1 MVKILL
7 PIYESHTMPFRWLY
21 HKSSKYYKVQIPE
34 LYGSNSKITRFKL
47 ILEMKFSSS
56 AANARADPLNMD
68 IREVQTNITASKSG
82 FETSQFMQRGQ
93 PLRSHVWGWH
103 NDFRLLCHM
112 KFQNEIQHFW
122 SLLHSATSIGADQQT
137 IHFCEINVGQTSFP
151 SAPLPWEQRTWR
163 I

>member
-1 MVKILL
+1 MLA
-7 PIYESHTMPFRWLY
+7 IYESHTMPFQRLY
-21 HKSSKYYKVQIPE
+21 HKSSKCYKVQIPE
-34 LYGSNSKITRFKL
+34 LYGSKSNIKRFKL

-56 AANARADPLNMD
+56 AANARAYPLNMD

-82 FETSQFMQRGQ
+82 FETSQFLQRGQ

-103 NDFRLLCHM
+103 DDFRLLCHL

-122 SLLHSATSIGADQQT
+122 SLFHSAAAIGVVQQI
-137 IHFCEINVGQTSFP
+137 IHFCEINLGKTSLP
-151 SAPLPWEQRTWR
+151 SAPLHGQQRTWR